1 MRRPTGRWCWRE
13 VGRSSVLCL
22 PSGRGRPPTAMGKPG
37 STSCCQGRREVGPPR
52 LLMFSGGLH
61 LCRGTGINAMTG
73 RATMPRRVMTP
84 ATRGSRGLWVWVGL
98 GRLRASAQ
106 HQPMAC
112 WLAAVAGQVRAHDPS
127 CGDRMGLRTP
137 GHGPGRLSVW
147 GAGDSG
153 GEGRQAP
160 HSQRTPM
167 RPQPCRALD
176 GQELCR
182 CIRMHRLEERRR
194 HPGAGFRSR
203 RRPEACLASRRG
215 FHAGGPGMRLHR
227 GWGLIRVEGR
237 FLEMSVD
244 RRWARPQFAF
254 RRGPYP
260 QSIQVACCLR

>member
-73 RATMPRRVMTP
+73 RATMTRRVMTP

-112 WLAAVAGQVRAHDPS
+112 WLAAVAVQVRAHDPS

-137 GHGPGRLSVW
+137 GQWPWETVCGGSWRLR
-147 GAGDSG
+147 G
-153 GEGRQAP
+153 
-160 HSQRTPM
+160 
-167 RPQPCRALD
+167 
-176 GQELCR
+176 
-182 CIRMHRLEERRR
+182 
-194 HPGAGFRSR
+194 
-203 RRPEACLASRRG
+203 RRPPSPTQPTDASASTARSAWRNGGVSQGKESGVGACLAARSG
-215 FHAGGPGMRLHR
+215 FPAGGPGMRLHR
-227 GWGLIRVEGR
+227 GWGVIRVEGR

-260 QSIQVACCLR
+260 QSIQVGCCLR